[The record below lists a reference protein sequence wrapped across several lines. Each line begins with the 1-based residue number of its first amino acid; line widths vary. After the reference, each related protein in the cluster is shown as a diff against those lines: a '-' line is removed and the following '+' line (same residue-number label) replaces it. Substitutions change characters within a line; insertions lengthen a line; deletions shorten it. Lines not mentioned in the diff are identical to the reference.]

1 MGAQASHSVSKAAAP
16 PVMAM
21 QAKQAEPTIQ
31 REQGKQG
38 FAPVPLRSLAAIP
51 ARPSVQRKCAACSAE
66 EEAKPR
72 LRRRMEVSA
81 AVPSAQRKCA
91 SCQDEDRREGL
102 AVQSR
107 LEVGPAGDRYER
119 EADQIAGRVMAMRA
133 DEAGSAGATEAGATV
148 QRACSACSR
157 DKDTKPRLLRSSAAG
172 LSEVARVR
180 AHEGAGETIAA
191 SDSQLTSGGSP
202 LPAGT
207 RSFFEER
214 MGRDL
219 SDVRVHAGDQAQSL
233 NSSIAARAFTYQN
246 HIWLGA
252 GETASPS
259 FTMAHELAH
268 VMQQTA
274 PGPVGPAPRRVMR
287 IECKPSDE
295 SLFFVSTTAKQK
307 VVEQNFIKKLTTGAN
322 MIGEAPVPNATR
334 SSSGCGAIGVNGF
347 SDIVWSS
354 NGKIP
359 GFRLVEK
366 TGAEIPRPWYSPS
379 RSALGCQADE
389 KKRLVP
395 SSSWWYPAED
405 LVAGG
410 RKAYIGGKELT
421 EVPDANQAPRFDSLT
436 KKFTVDAADAPT
448 SIKFGEAK
456 FGGTRSARKG
466 AAGQIDNYAKGAQ
479 FVRSAYENIRQNID
493 RGSNELE
500 GGAKPSLT
508 TWSKL
513 DAGPLTS
520 ISGVSDDWEPQGS
533 SEDLAIAKFIE
544 VGKLLVPK
552 RCTNIPATQG
562 KLYHGHDTTYNSVW
576 LYAYYPDTAPPQNL
590 PGKGSKFTS
599 YQETAEKL
607 LSQAT
612 AAPGADAKKVKP
624 LRISATLMP
633 AQVMRKAKPAKAI
646 PETDPFKEAYP
657 QWKEDRKK
665 LSKEFGS
672 FEGTEEFSK
681 STLSLLFNQ
690 ALKNTKEIKGKS
702 PNSVEPDT
710 SDKIKKAE
718 KSFFHLEL
726 LSGPAGAVVGELRY
740 RLGPVFLKILAA
752 YQKIRDKID
761 GFFKRKD
768 PGSGGSGLGARALK
782 VFLKI
787 IGAVASYM
795 LPRVTDALIACVED
809 GFRNTLETWFSESPL
824 ASIKD
829 TIDGYIAKADALK
842 EEIFGEVG
850 AFVERMFGPLKDKY
864 EAVIEVVKD
873 VADIVGIAK
882 KAFDVARALACL
894 AGGLETAGISC
905 IVSAVDKLLGL
916 VGLSPSEHLMAWL
929 LETCPAKEYF
939 AKAILAYQQI
949 KKIPQEIAK
958 RIVELVRPALP
969 PWLQTFLCDPA
980 TMDGINAEL
989 PTFDEVA
996 CDGSEHGVDRGGRP
1010 GEVGAEVDQK
1020 PDDRVKPEDRGFD
1033 KDKWANER
1041 PKVPQ
1046 QPKPQQP
1053 APENKPG
1060 QADAPPKPTGD
1071 AASGNDQTSGAT
1083 DTATHAKEIT
1093 DFDPAGKKTGVL
1105 VIVHPTSAQ
1114 GGLAVKDYG
1123 NLASKNRIS
1132 IIDSDNNKFGPSDKF
1147 IEIVIHRVYPNP
1159 DQAGA
1164 YKIDFALKTSVRL
1177 TLGDNGRWIEIL
1189 AGEYNKYTQ
1198 VGAVQ

>member
-1 MGAQASHSVSKAAAP
+1 MTVAQAHASAKTQAP
-16 PVMAM
+16 PVQV
-21 QAKQAEPTIQ
+21 QAAEPLVQ

-51 ARPSVQRKCAACSAE
+51 ARPAVQRKCAACSAE
-66 EEAKPR
+66 EDSKPR
-72 LRRRMEVSA
+72 LRRRMDASA
-81 AVPSAQRKCA
+81 VMPSAQRKCA
-91 SCQDEDRREGL
+91 SCETKERREEL
-102 AVQSR
+102 PVQPR

-119 EADQIAGRVMAMRA
+119 EADQIAGTVMAIRA
-133 DEAGSAGATEAGATV
+133 DEMSQAGASEAGATV

-157 DKDTKPRLLRSSAAG
+157 DKDTKPRLLRNSALALG
-172 LSEVARVR
+172 EAAQVR
-180 AHEGAGETIAA
+180 AREGEGETISA
-191 SDSQLTSGGSP
+191 SEGQLTSGGSP
-202 LPAGT
+202 LPSGT

-219 SDVRVHAGDQAQSL
+219 SDVRVHSGDQAQSL

-246 HIWLGA
+246 HIWLGS
-252 GETASPS
+252 GESAAPS

-287 IECKPSDE
+287 EKCKPGDQ
-295 SLFFVSTTAKQK
+295 SLFFFAKSDKQK
-307 VVEQNFIKKLTTGAN
+307 KVEQNFIKKLNSGSN
-322 MIGEAPVPNATR
+322 MIGEAPVPNATKSR
-334 SSSGCGAIGVNGF
+334 SGCGAIGVNGF
-347 SDIVWSS
+347 ADIVWSN
-354 NGKIP
+354 NGRIP
-359 GFRLVEK
+359 GFRIVEENGK
-366 TGAEIPRPWYSPS
+366 EIPRPWYSPS
-379 RSALGCQADE
+379 RSGLGCPTDD

-395 SSSWWYPAED
+395 TPSWWIPKED
-405 LVAGG
+405 LLKGG
-410 RKAYIGGKELT
+410 RSVFIGGSEYSD
-421 EVPDANQAPRFDSLT
+421 VPDANMAPRFNRLT
-436 KKFTVDAADAPT
+436 KKFDVDASDAPT
-448 SIKFGEAK
+448 EIKIGDAK
-456 FGGTRSARKG
+456 FGGTRTARTT
-466 AAGQIDNYAKGAQ
+466 AAAQIDNYGSGFGFARK
-479 FVRSAYENIRQNID
+479 AYENIRENID

-508 TWSKL
+508 KWSKL
-513 DAGPLTS
+513 DTGPLTS
-520 ISGVSDDWEPQGS
+520 IGGVTDDWDPQGS
-533 SEDLAIAKFIE
+533 SEDLILAKFVE
-544 VGKLLVPK
+544 VDGVLVK
-552 RCTNIPATQG
+552 RRCDGTPYFPG
-562 KLYHGHDTTYNSVW
+562 KLYHGHDSEIKFVW
-576 LYAYYPDTAPPQNL
+576 LYAYYPDAAPPQNL

-607 LSQAT
+607 FSQAT

-624 LRISATLMP
+624 LRMSAARMP
-633 AQVMRKAKPAKAI
+633 AQVMRKAKPAKPI
-646 PETDPFKEAYP
+646 PETDPFKDAYP
-657 QWKEDRKK
+657 KWKEDRKK
-665 LSKEFGS
+665 LSKEFGAY
-672 FEGTEEFSK
+672 EGTDDFSK

-690 ALKNTKEIKGKS
+690 ALKNTKDIKGKS
-702 PNSVEPDT
+702 PNSIEPDT
-710 SDKIKKAE
+710 SDKIKQAE
-718 KSFFHLEL
+718 KGFFHLEL

-809 GFRNTLETWFSESPL
+809 GFRNTLETWFAESPL
-824 ASIKD
+824 ASIKE

-850 AFVERMFGPLKDKY
+850 AFVEKMFGPLKDKY

-873 VADIVGIAK
+873 VADIVSIAK

-939 AKAILAYQQI
+939 AKAILAYQQV

-958 RIVELVRPALP
+958 RIVELVKPALP

-996 CDGSEHGVDRGGRP
+996 CDGNEHGVDRGGRP
-1010 GEVGAEVDQK
+1010 GDVGEEVDKQ
-1020 PDDRVKPEDRGFD
+1020 PDERVKPEDRGFD
-1033 KDKWANER
+1033 KNKWANER

-1046 QPKPQQP
+1046 QTKPQQP
-1053 APENKPG
+1053 VPENQPG
-1060 QADAPPKPTGD
+1060 QADTPPKPTGD
-1071 AASGNDQTSGAT
+1071 ATSGGEQSGGAT
-1083 DTATHAKEIT
+1083 DNATHVKEIT
-1093 DFDPAGKKTGVL
+1093 DFDPAGKKTGVF

-1123 NLASKNRIS
+1123 NFASKNRIS

-1147 IEIVIHRVYPNP
+1147 VDIVIHRVYPNP

-1164 YKIDFALKTSVRL
+1164 FKIDFSLKASVRL